1 MGVMLKKVLALFAGT
16 WLLAGFATAAE
27 LRPDHP
33 DTYTVRR
40 GDTLWDISA
49 RFLKSPWLWPE
60 IWQAN
65 PQIQNPH
72 LIYPGD
78 VISLVY
84 IDGKPHLVVD
94 GPSGD
99 DKLVPQV
106 RRESLED
113 AIPPVPLSD
122 IRAFLDRPRILT
134 EDEAATAPYVVGLE
148 ENRMRGNLG
157 ELGYVRDLPTGAE
170 VGQRYLIAR
179 PTLTYFDLPNDDAR
193 RGASINGTKAKE
205 WQRDQTLSQRPDV
218 HWALVDWFYERKA
231 EVLGVEVLVIG
242 TATVS
247 LLGDPSTV
255 YLTYNDIEVKK
266 GDLLLPY
273 EEAEFDL
280 SYMPTPASSVPD
292 GMAVIAFTGPLSAVG
307 PREVVVLNRGA
318 REGVANGQVYAI
330 YQLGENVR
338 DSVSHPQG
346 TFRGFFARRKTTH
359 VTLPEEYVGHVM
371 IFRTFDAVSYGLVMD
386 AVKPSKI
393 GAELRTPVD

>member
-1 MGVMLKKVLALFAGT
+1 MGVMLKKVLALVAGT
-16 WLLAGFATAAE
+16 WLIAGFATAAE

-65 PQIQNPH
+65 PQIENPH

-84 IDGKPHLVVD
+84 IDGKPHLVV
-94 GPSGD
+94 SGE

-106 RRESLED
+106 RREALDE

-134 EDEAATAPYVVGLE
+134 EDEAASAPYFVGLE
-148 ENRMRGNLG
+148 ENRLSGNIG
-157 ELGYVRDLPTGAE
+157 ELGYVRNLPADAR
-170 VGQRYLIAR
+170 VGERYLIAR
-179 PTLTYFDLPNDDAR
+179 PTLTYTDLPNDDAR
-193 RGASINGTKAKE
+193 RGVSINNTKAWP
-205 WQRDQTLSQRPDV
+205 WQRDHSLPLRPDV

-255 YLTYNDIEVKK
+255 YLTYNDVEVKK

-273 EEAEFDL
+273 AESEFDL
-280 SYMPTPASSVPD
+280 SYMPQPAESVPE
-292 GMAVIAFTGPLSAVG
+292 GMAVIAFTGPLNAVG
-307 PREVVVLNRGA
+307 PREVVVLNRGG
-318 REGVANGQVYAI
+318 RDGVANGQVYAI
-330 YQLGENVR
+330 YQLGETIR
-338 DSVSHPQG
+338 DTVTHPKG
-346 TFRGFFARRKTTH
+346 TLRGFFSRRENSH

-371 IFRTFDAVSYGLVMD
+371 VFRTFDAVSYGLVMD
-386 AVKPSKI
+386 AVKPTKL
-393 GAELRTPVD
+393 GAELRKPAE